1 MMALRWGFKSEAA
14 ALAKEVRT
22 ELGLGRLDRLDPCQL
37 ASHLN
42 ILVVPLSDFSGTVS
56 GAEHFLSIE
65 RNAFSALTVFHGHRR
80 MIVHNDSHTEARQNS
95 NLAHELAH
103 ALLRHEPSAA
113 IDTRTGCRDWNNTK
127 EEEAQW
133 LASELLVTSEMAL
146 AVARGRLTRRLAMIR
161 LGVSEAMLNWRIN
174 KTGAAKRVA
183 RERVGRRANQYPPRS
198 SILSSATS

>member
-80 MIVHNDSHTEARQNS
+80 MIVHNDSHTEARRNS

-103 ALLRHEPSAA
+103 ALLRHEPAA
-113 IDTRTGCRDWNNTK
+113 AVDSKTGCRDWNDSK

-133 LASELLVTSEMAL
+133 LAGELLVTSNMAL
-146 AVARGRLTRRLAMIR
+146 AIARGQLTESQALNRFR
-161 LGVSEAMLNWRIN
+161 VSKRMLNWRIN
-174 KTGAAKRVA
+174 KTGATKRVE
-183 RERVGRRANQYPPRS
+183 RERAWQSANQYLPRS
-198 SILSSATS
+198 LSYSATR

>member
-1 MMALRWGFKSEAA
+1 MALRWGFKSEAA
-14 ALAKEVRT
+14 ALAKDVRA
-22 ELGLGRLDRLDPCQL
+22 ELGLGRFDRLDPLQL
-37 ASHLN
+37 ARYLN
-42 ILVVPLSDFSGTVS
+42 IYVVPLSEFAVKVL
-56 GAEHFLSIE
+56 GAEHFLSRE
-65 RNAFSALTVFHGHRR
+65 RNAFSALTVFDGHRR
-80 MIVHNDSHTEARQNS
+80 MIVHNDSHFESRQNS

-183 RERVGRRANQYPPRS
+183 REQVGRRANQYPPRS

>member
-1 MMALRWGFKSEAA
+1 MMALRRGFKSEAS
-14 ALAKEVRT
+14 ALAKEVRA

-42 ILVVPLSDFSGTVS
+42 IPVVPLSDFSGTVS

-80 MIVHNDSHTEARQNS
+80 MIVHNDSHTEARRNS

-103 ALLRHEPSAA
+103 ALLRHEPAA
-113 IDTRTGCRDWNNTK
+113 ALDSKTGCRDWNDSK

-133 LASELLVTSEMAL
+133 LAGELLVTSDMAL
-146 AVARGRLTRRLAMIR
+146 AVARGRLTRRQALDR
-161 LGVSEAMLNWRIN
+161 LCVSEAMLKWRIN
-174 KTGAAKRVA
+174 KTGATVRVEREQAGRKAK
-183 RERVGRRANQYPPRS
+183 QYRPRS
-198 SILSSATS
+198 SLVVSAQR